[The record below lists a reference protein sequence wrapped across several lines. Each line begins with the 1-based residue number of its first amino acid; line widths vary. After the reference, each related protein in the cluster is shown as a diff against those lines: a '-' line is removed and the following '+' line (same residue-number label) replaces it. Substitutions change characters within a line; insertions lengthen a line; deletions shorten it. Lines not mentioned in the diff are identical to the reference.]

1 MPNSGGSAGRSDSDG
16 QSASAGG
23 SDSES
28 VAMSLSCTGL
38 GVVIGST
45 LPCTSWV
52 FGIQWLL
59 LCDTRTRLYDPRMR
73 VTTPLKGLRSLL
85 Q

>member
-28 VAMSLSCTGL
+28 VAMSWLHGSW
-38 GVVIGST
+38 VVIGST